1 MFFFFFVCCCCGG
14 GGGGGGDKNVRFPL
28 ISPDFNSFS
37 LLSQFSFSLSLF
49 LSLSVLSVHLLDFP
63 NPIIPSSDM

>member
-1 MFFFFFVCCCCGG
+1 MCERERGVGFVLFFFVCCCCGG

-37 LLSQFSFSLSLF
+37 LLSQFSFSLFSLSLSLF
-49 LSLSVLSVHLLDFP
+49 LSLC
-63 NPIIPSSDM
+63 SSP